1 MESGLNQAIQYI
13 GGIVAASVV
22 ALIGLLAKRFWKGL
36 SEDRKAQVKAALKF
50 WKKLRG
56 GK

>member
-1 MESGLNQAIQYI
+1 MESGIIEFLGKAEALY
-13 GGIVAASVV
+13 GSGAVIV
-22 ALIGLLAKRFWKGL
+22 GLLCTLIYRRL
-36 SEDRKAQVKAALKF
+36 SEERKAQVKAALKF